1 MQNALL
7 DSRKWES
14 ELTKEMQ
21 RYCDRAVGRL
31 ETCSVYESRA
41 QGGVSGSWL
50 SALLNTHMQA
60 WSNQVLYLS

>member
-14 ELTKEMQ
+14 ELIKEMQ

-31 ETCSVYESRA
+31 D
-41 QGGVSGSWL
+41 L
-50 SALLNTHMQA
+50 
-60 WSNQVLYLS
+60 

>member
-1 MQNALL
+1 MSLVERGGHVQNALL

-31 ETCSVYESRA
+31 ETCSCV
-41 QGGVSGSWL
+41 
-50 SALLNTHMQA
+50 
-60 WSNQVLYLS
+60 